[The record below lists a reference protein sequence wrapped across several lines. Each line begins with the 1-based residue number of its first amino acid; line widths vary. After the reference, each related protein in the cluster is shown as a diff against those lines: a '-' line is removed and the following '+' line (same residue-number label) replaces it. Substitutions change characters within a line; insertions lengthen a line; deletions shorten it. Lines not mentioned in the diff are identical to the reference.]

1 MLQRTRIAPANSLLF
16 IEDAKGGKPPEPI
29 WGLQIHST
37 PSCISFA
44 CLPEIDG
51 PTEVTIG
58 PSAEIEP
65 GLIQVFEGDLE
76 TPSRV
81 VIISGVEIPR
91 VLSVDVPR
99 TTTKVVIWY
108 SHPKWPERVTISLD

>member
-1 MLQRTRIAPANSLLF
+1 MLQRTRISPANSLLF
-16 IEDAKGGKPPEPI
+16 IEDANGGKPPEPI
-29 WGLQIHST
+29 WGVQIHST

-44 CLPEIDG
+44 CFPEIDG
-51 PTEVTIG
+51 ATEITIG

-65 GLIQVFEGDLE
+65 GPLLVFDGDLE

-99 TTTKVVIWY
+99 TTTKVRIWY
-108 SHPKWPERVTISLD
+108 SHSKWPEKVTIALD

>member
-1 MLQRTRIAPANSLLF
+1 LF

-29 WGLQIHST
+29 WGAQIHST

-44 CLPEIDG
+44 CFPEIDG
-51 PTEVTIG
+51 PTEISIG
-58 PSAEIEP
+58 PSAAIELGP
-65 GLIQVFEGDLE
+65 LPVFDGLLE

-99 TTTKVVIWY
+99 AVTKARIWY
-108 SHPKWPERVTISLD
+108 SHLKWPEKVMIALD